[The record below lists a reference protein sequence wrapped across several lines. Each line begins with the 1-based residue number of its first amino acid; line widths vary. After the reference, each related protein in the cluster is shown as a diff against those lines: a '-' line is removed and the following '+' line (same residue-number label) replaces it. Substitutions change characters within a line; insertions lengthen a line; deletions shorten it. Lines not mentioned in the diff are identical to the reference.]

1 MIRINFRILNHI
13 FLAKLKI
20 NIPFKIFNIYS
31 MLIKNFISFI
41 KESSVSEIESQH
53 NSLGG
58 YIEGLCNDEY
68 IKMITN
74 QYLSNTDSII
84 SISNSVNVLDDLQK
98 VELLRRVEN
107 YLSGKEGESD
117 VSAII
122 DKTPLNE
129 SYGYGVLSTFFKCLT
144 ALGFKENQHEA
155 NDIPSEFLI
164 YFKLSGVDSSK
175 IESVFK
181 RFKSLS
187 SVTIDYSQP
196 SVSLY
201 FGIKCD
207 GYFEYGYYYD
217 NLIPIGSFKLNK
229 STFNSIKTSELKST
243 SGIKKILVPLSFL
256 DILLMCK
263 IKNEMDKFSP
273 EYFDQK
279 MTPKVSDRIISFGF
293 YGYGKWNNGQI
304 DIADVDKIKL
314 DLKKFLSKYKWSEK
328 VMININCSKF
338 WTYIQIKLK

>member
-1 MIRINFRILNHI
+1 
-13 FLAKLKI
+13 
-20 NIPFKIFNIYS
+20 
-31 MLIKNFISFI
+31 MLIKKFNSFI
-41 KESSVSEIESQH
+41 KESSVSEVEIQH
-53 NSLGG
+53 NSLGE
-58 YIEGLCNDEY
+58 YIENLCNKDEY

-74 QYLSNTDSII
+74 QYLSDVDSII
-84 SISNSVNVLDDLQK
+84 SIANSVNILDDLEK
-98 VELLRRVEN
+98 VELLKRVEN

-117 VSAII
+117 ITTTI
-122 DKTPLNE
+122 DKTKMLNE

-144 ALGFKENQHEA
+144 ALGFKDNQHES

-175 IESVFK
+175 IESIFK

-187 SVTIDYSQP
+187 SVTIDYSQS
-196 SVSLY
+196 SVGLY

-217 NLIPIGSFKLNK
+217 NLIPIGLFKLTK
-229 STFNSIKTSELKST
+229 SIFNSIKTSELKST
-243 SGIKKILVPLSFL
+243 GGIKKLLVNLSFL

-263 IKNEMDKFSP
+263 IKKEMDKFSP

-293 YGYGKWNNGQI
+293 YGYGKWSNGQI
-304 DIADVDKIKL
+304 DPADVDKIKL

>member
-1 MIRINFRILNHI
+1 
-13 FLAKLKI
+13 
-20 NIPFKIFNIYS
+20 
-31 MLIKNFISFI
+31 MLIKNFFSFI
-41 KESSVSEIESQH
+41 KESSVNEIETLH
-53 NSLGG
+53 NSLGE

-74 QYLSNTDSII
+74 QYLTETDSTI
-84 SISNSVNVLDDLQK
+84 SISNAVNILDDLKK
-98 VELLRRVEN
+98 VELLKRVEN
-107 YLSGKEGESD
+107 YLTGKEGDKD
-117 VSAII
+117 VLATI
-122 DKTPLNE
+122 DKTKMLNE

-144 ALGFKENQHEA
+144 ALGFKDNQPEP
-155 NDIPSEFLI
+155 NEIPSEFII

-187 SVTIDYSQP
+187 SVTINYSEP
-196 SVSLY
+196 HVGLY

-243 SGIKKILVPLSFL
+243 VGIKKILVHLSFIDL
-256 DILLMCK
+256 LLMCK
-263 IKNEMDKFSP
+263 IKKEMDKFNP
-273 EYFDQK
+273 EYFEQK
-279 MTPKVSDRIISFGF
+279 MTPKILDRVISFGF
-293 YGYGKWNNGQI
+293 YGYGKWTNGQI
-304 DIADVDKIKL
+304 DPTDVEKIKSE
-314 DLKKFLSKYKWSEK
+314 LKKFLSKYRWSEK
-328 VMININCSKF
+328 IMININCAKF

>member
-1 MIRINFRILNHI
+1 
-13 FLAKLKI
+13 
-20 NIPFKIFNIYS
+20 
-31 MLIKNFISFI
+31 MLIKKFNSFI
-41 KESSVSEIESQH
+41 KESSVSEVEAQH
-53 NSLGG
+53 NSLGE
-58 YIEGLCNDEY
+58 YIETLSNKDSY

-84 SISNSVNVLDDLQK
+84 SISNSVNILDDLEK
-98 VELLRRVEN
+98 VELLKRVEN
-107 YLSGKEGESD
+107 YLSDKEGESD
-117 VSAII
+117 ITATI
-122 DKTPLNE
+122 DKTKMLNE

-144 ALGFKENQHEA
+144 ALGFKDNQPEP
-155 NDIPSEFLI
+155 NEIPSEFLI

-196 SVSLY
+196 HVGLY

-207 GYFEYGYYYD
+207 GFFEYGYYYD
-217 NLIPIGSFKLNK
+217 NLIPIGSFKLSK

-243 SGIKKILVPLSFL
+243 VGIKKLLVHLSFI

-263 IKNEMDKFSP
+263 LKNEMDKFSP

-279 MTPKVSDRIISFGF
+279 MTPKISDRVITFGF
-293 YGYGKWNNGQI
+293 YGYGKWTNGQI
-304 DIADVDKIKL
+304 DPTDVEKIKL
-314 DLKKFLSKYKWSEK
+314 ELKKFLSKYKWSEK